1 MRPPAA
7 ERSLRHL
14 VSRLASAQ
22 PEDVA
27 HVLEA
32 LDPVQQDEVR
42 ALLEAYGATVL
53 PAAPPRREPSAP
65 IDASTPVPPPTPL
78 PTPPPAPE
86 VLPVAGLSAWLAQRV
101 AAAEGAEGGD
111 PGRMTPAARTALA
124 QVARAL
130 PAPAAP
136 GPDAAPPRR
145 RGLNFF
151 RRAGASRWA

>member
-14 VSRLASAQ
+14 VSRLAGAQ

-32 LDPVQQDEVR
+32 LDPIQQDEVR
-42 ALLEAYGATVL
+42 ALLKAYGATVL
-53 PAAPPRREPSAP
+53 PAAPPRHEPSAA
-65 IDASTPVPPPTPL
+65 IDAAPPV
-78 PTPPPAPE
+78 PPPAPE

-124 QVARAL
+124 QVARVL

>member
-1 MRPPAA
+1 MRSPAA

-14 VSRLASAQ
+14 VSRLAGAQ

-53 PAAPPRREPSAP
+53 PAAPPRHEPSAA
-65 IDASTPVPPPTPL
+65 IDAAPPVPP

-86 VLPVAGLSAWLAQRV
+86 VLPVAGLSTWLAQRV
-101 AAAEGAEGGD
+101 AAAEGVECGD

-130 PAPAAP
+130 PVPAAP
-136 GPDAAPPRR
+136 GPDAGAPRR
-145 RGLNFF
+145 RGLNLF

>member
-14 VSRLASAQ
+14 VSRLAGAQ

-27 HVLEA
+27 QVLEA

-42 ALLEAYGATVL
+42 ALLEAYGATL
-53 PAAPPRREPSAP
+53 SPAAPPRREASAP
-65 IDASTPVPPPTPL
+65 IDDSPQVPS

-86 VLPVAGLSAWLAQRV
+86 VLPVAGLSSWLAQRV
-101 AAAEGAEGGD
+101 AAAEGGAGGD
-111 PGRMTPAARTALA
+111 PGRMTPAARSALA
-124 QVARAL
+124 EVARAL
-130 PAPAAP
+130 PVPAAP
-136 GPDAAPPRR
+136 GPDAGAPRR
-145 RGLNFF
+145 RGLNPF